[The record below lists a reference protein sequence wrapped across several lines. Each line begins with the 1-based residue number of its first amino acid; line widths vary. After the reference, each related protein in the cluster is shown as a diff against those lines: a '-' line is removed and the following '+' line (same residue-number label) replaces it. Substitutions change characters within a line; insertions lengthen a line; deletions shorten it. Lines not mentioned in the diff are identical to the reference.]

1 MRVKVLTVTSSYLK
15 VSDFVNQI
23 YSLGYKQEHLYNLLV
38 VKIFMHFIKRS
49 HQAVLWN
56 KKAHTKRFSV
66 GCICW
71 RISLS
76 LLQLITVDT
85 ERMDVP
91 KIYIG
96 ALKDQEKMH
105 CIVFILFFTQNLI
118 TDFLASWCYRLR
130 LIKLFTCV
138 SRKFICLLTIMNNC
152 WMILH
157 ASECVGSQNYHLF
170 LLLQKVCFIM
180 FIFVKIINS

>member
-1 MRVKVLTVTSSYLK
+1 MLIMKS
-15 VSDFVNQI
+15 
-23 YSLGYKQEHLYNLLV
+23 
-38 VKIFMHFIKRS
+38 
-49 HQAVLWN
+49 
-56 KKAHTKRFSV
+56 KAHTKRFSV

-85 ERMDVP
+85 ERVDVP
-91 KIYIG
+91 KIYIW
-96 ALKDQEKMH
+96 ALKDQEK
-105 CIVFILFFTQNLI
+105 CTALYFFFFTQDLI

-130 LIKLFTCV
+130 LIKLFACV
-138 SRKFICLLTIMNNC
+138 SRKFICLPTVMNNC

-170 LLLQKVCFIM
+170 FLLQKVCFIM
-180 FIFVKIINS
+180 FIFVKIISTRNNS